1 MKFMLVSPFWTFPV
15 YVQIYSFFLLFLV
28 RENITY
34 NHVYK
39 YYLKKN
45 TNIFFVNNMIKNNYF
60 INEKYNYIIGTRL
73 HVLFFLLQ

>member
-1 MKFMLVSPFWTFPV
+1 MKYMLVSPFEHFR
-15 YVQIYSFFLLFLV
+15 YMFKSIGFFLLFLV

-39 YYLKKN
+39 YYKKKN